1 MTLQLQYPPGAT
13 PLDRDEA
20 QGLIPSY
27 INTQSELN
35 AAEQSNILEAQSW
48 VLGRKHKNILS
59 HAFIRK
65 LHQKMFNQVWKWAG
79 TYRKSDK
86 SIGIH
91 WPQISTELQ
100 KLCAD
105 TLYWTEHSTYPWD
118 ELGVRFH
125 HRLVSIHPFP
135 NGNGRH
141 ARLITDVFMLTH
153 EQTSFTW
160 GSKTTK
166 ADIAKNGPIRSTY
179 IQALQTADKK
189 QFIDLIKFARS

>member
-1 MTLQLQYPPGAT
+1 MQFRYPPGAT
-13 PLDRDEA
+13 PIDKDEA

-27 INTQSELN
+27 INTQVELN
-35 AAEQSNILEAQSW
+35 AAEQANILEAQSW
-48 VLGRKHKNILS
+48 ALGRQHKAILTD
-59 HAFIRK
+59 AFIRK
-65 LHQKMFNQVWKWAG
+65 LHQRMFKRVWQWAG

-100 KLCAD
+100 KLCGD
-105 TLYWTEHSTYPWD
+105 STYWIEHLTYPWD

-141 ARLITDVFMLTH
+141 ARLLTDVLMTNNDQ
-153 EQTSFTW
+153 EPFTW
-160 GSKTTK
+160 GARSEK
-166 ADIAKNGPIRSTY
+166 AEIGKNG
-179 IQALQTADKK
+179 LQNLT
-189 QFIDLIKFARS
+189 